1 MRYVPVTGTK
11 EEVKIMNLLP
21 ELLRGLSDYR
31 MLFYAIVL
39 IVMMLINWAPK
50 AIEMRERLFSKFKK
64 KEA

>member
-1 MRYVPVTGTK
+1 MYKRQ
-11 EEVKIMNLLP
+11 
-21 ELLRGLSDYR
+21 

>member
-1 MRYVPVTGTK
+1 MAKCNIAGRENSYKKTNH
-11 EEVKIMNLLP
+11 EEDVYK
-21 ELLRGLSDYR
+21 RQ

-50 AIEMRERLFSKFKK
+50 AIEMRERLFSKIKK